1 MARRMCPVSTLL
13 YLMPCRS
20 AAYQHPLEE
29 ANPMNVRLDGRVALV
44 TGAGEGLG
52 RGCALALAEA
62 GAEVVVNDLNAES
75 GQATAAEIRR
85 RGGRS
90 FFVQAD
96 VARQDEVEAMLTALA
111 GRYQALHLLVN
122 NAGFNLF
129 KGIEETTLEEWNAI
143 FSVDAAGVYLVTRA
157 MLPLLKAAGGAS
169 IVNIA
174 SVHAQ
179 MTIANITAYAAAKG
193 AVVAMGRSLAQELG
207 PFGIRV
213 NTISP
218 GFMDTPLLA
227 RWLASEPDPAA
238 TLARVNG
245 YHPLGRIG
253 KPEDIGHLV
262 TFLASDFAGFI
273 TGANIV
279 VDGGLTTRLMH

>member
-1 MARRMCPVSTLL
+1 
-13 YLMPCRS
+13 
-20 AAYQHPLEE
+20 
-29 ANPMNVRLDGRVALV
+29 MNVRLDGRVALV

>member
-1 MARRMCPVSTLL
+1 MDI
-13 YLMPCRS
+13 
-20 AAYQHPLEE
+20 
-29 ANPMNVRLDGRVALV
+29 RLDGRVALV

-52 RGCALALAEA
+52 RGCALALADA
-62 GAEVVVNDLNAES
+62 GAEIVVNDLNAET

-90 FFVQAD
+90 LFVQAD
-96 VARQDEVEAMLTALA
+96 VSQQNEVDALFITLA
-111 GRYQALHLLVN
+111 ERYQSLHLLVN
-122 NAGFNLF
+122 NAGFDLF
-129 KGIEETTLEEWNAI
+129 KGLEETTLEEWNAI
-143 FSVDAAGVYLVTRA
+143 FSVDAAGIYLMTRA
-157 MLPLLKAAGGAS
+157 VLPLLKAAGDAA

-179 MTIANITAYAAAKG
+179 MTVANMTAYAAAKG

-213 NTISP
+213 NSISP

-227 RWLASEPDPAA
+227 RWLATEPDPAA
-238 TLARVNG
+238 AMARVNG

-253 KPEDIGHLV
+253 KPEDIAHLV

-273 TGANIV
+273 TGANIT

>member
-1 MARRMCPVSTLL
+1 
-13 YLMPCRS
+13 
-20 AAYQHPLEE
+20 
-29 ANPMNVRLDGRVALV
+29 MNVRLDGRVALV

-62 GAEVVVNDLNAES
+62 GAEVVINDLNAET
-75 GQATAAEIRR
+75 GEATAAEIRHS
-85 RGGRS
+85 GGHS
-90 FFVQAD
+90 IFAQAD
-96 VARQDEVEAMLTALA
+96 VSRPDDVESMFTTLAR
-111 GRYQALHLLVN
+111 RYQSVDVLVN

-129 KGIEETTLEEWNAI
+129 KGIQETTLEEWNAI
-143 FSVDAAGVYLVTRA
+143 FNVDAAGVYLVTRA
-157 MLPLLKAAGGAS
+157 MLPLLKAADGAS
-169 IVNIA
+169 VINIA

-193 AVVAMGRSLAQELG
+193 AVVSMGRSLAQELG

-213 NTISP
+213 NTVSP
-218 GFMDTPLLA
+218 GFMETPLLA
-227 RWLASEPDPAA
+227 RWLASEADPAA
-238 TLARVNG
+238 TMARVNG

-253 KPEDIGHLV
+253 KPEDIGRLV

>member
-1 MARRMCPVSTLL
+1 MDI
-13 YLMPCRS
+13 
-20 AAYQHPLEE
+20 
-29 ANPMNVRLDGRVALV
+29 RLDGRVALV

-52 RGCALALAEA
+52 RGCALALADA
-62 GAEVVVNDLNAES
+62 GAEIVVNDLNAET

-90 FFVQAD
+90 LFVQAD
-96 VARQDEVEAMLTALA
+96 VSQQNEVDALFITLA
-111 GRYQALHLLVN
+111 ERYQSLHLLVN
-122 NAGFNLF
+122 NAGFNIF
-129 KGIEETTLEEWNAI
+129 KGLEETTLEEWNAI
-143 FSVDAAGVYLVTRA
+143 FSVDAAGIYLMTRA
-157 MLPLLKAAGGAS
+157 VLPLLKAAGDAA

-179 MTIANITAYAAAKG
+179 MTVANMTAYAAAKG

-213 NTISP
+213 NSISP

-227 RWLASEPDPAA
+227 RWLATEPDPAA
-238 TLARVNG
+238 AMARVNG

-253 KPEDIGHLV
+253 KPEDIAHLV

-273 TGANIV
+273 TGANIT